1 MSDANSGDKTE
12 KPSAQKLRKSREQG
26 QVPRSRDWSTAV
38 GIVLGLKLLVLL
50 LPGFLDDF
58 RRLFAFAFVPLD
70 ADGAL
75 DNAGAGGLAT
85 VLGLIARMVAP
96 LAVMPAAIVL
106 ASLFP
111 GGWVASTGNW
121 LPKFSRM
128 NPLSN
133 LGRVATGRHWADFAT
148 SLAKCSVLLAVLWH
162 VATRMVPDYIG
173 LQAMAFDAAL
183 LHGAGLMLDG
193 VMAMAIVFVVFAL
206 IDLPVQR
213 FFFMRQ
219 QRMTKQEV
227 KDEHKSAEGRPEV
240 RQRIRQ
246 LQQQL
251 ARRSV
256 RSTVPTADVVIVNP
270 EHFAVALKYDEAR
283 AEAPYLVAK
292 GVDEMAFYIREVART
307 HGVEVVAMPPLARAV
322 YHTSQVN
329 QQIPA
334 ALYKAVALVLR
345 YVMQIRAF
353 QAGTRRAAP
362 VLPADLEIPAALS
375 DPPAP
380 DEPRT
385 RTERS
390 ARA

>member
-1 MSDANSGDKTE
+1 MSDASSGDKTE
-12 KPSAQKLRKSREQG
+12 KPTAQKLRKSREQG

-50 LPGFLDDF
+50 MPGYLEDF
-58 RRLFAFAFVPLD
+58 RRLFAFAFAPLD
-70 ADGAL
+70 GEGAL
-75 DNAGAGGLAT
+75 DAAGTDGLAT
-85 VLGLIARMVAP
+85 VLGLIVRMVAP
-96 LAVMPAAIVL
+96 LAVVPLAIVA
-106 ASLFP
+106 ASVFP
-111 GGWVASTGNW
+111 GGWVASTKNW
-121 LPKFSRM
+121 LPKFGRM
-128 NPLSN
+128 NPLAN
-133 LGRVATGRHWADFAT
+133 LGRVASGRHWADFAT
-148 SLAKCSVLLAVLWH
+148 SLAKCGVLLAVLWH
-162 VATRMVPDYIG
+162 VATRMAPDYVA
-173 LQAMAFDAAL
+173 LQSMTVDAAL
-183 LHGAGLMLDG
+183 RHGAGLMLDG
-193 VMAMAIVFVVFAL
+193 VVTMAVVFVVFAF

-256 RSTVPTADVVIVNP
+256 RTTVPTADVVVVNP
-270 EHFAVALKYDEAR
+270 EHYAVALKYDEAR
-283 AEAPYLVAK
+283 AEAPFLVAK
-292 GVDEMAFYIREVART
+292 GVDEMAMYIREVART
-307 HGVEVVAMPPLARAV
+307 HGVEVVSLPPLARAI

-345 YVMQIRAF
+345 YVMQTRAF
-353 QAGTRRAAP
+353 QAGSRRAAP
-362 VLPADLEIPAALS
+362 ALPADLEIPVALS
-375 DPPAP
+375 DPPAAP
-380 DEPRT
+380 AA
-385 RTERS
+385 RTEKT